1 MKTSYYKVLTSFL
14 MLILIIS
21 LFSCRP
27 GPKIPVAGQARGQDM
42 LTLLPA
48 ETSAFIVANW
58 NQIMNQRLVQKL
70 IEEEKEFQPYRQKAE
85 AFFNLEQDLF
95 FVALAMAGEI
105 KKPLENLVLLVNL
118 KYDKQKLVP
127 ESDPDTTL
135 QNYEGIPYFPF
146 IETEKFEACLAFLDD
161 SNLVIGSEKAVK
173 KIIDVYKGKTPN
185 LLSQSEI
192 KPYLK
197 DINMNALNFT
207 WLTLPAELLRE
218 ETTENPVLELAKKVR
233 YISSFS
239 DYRQPNYLTETKI
252 YAEDKKDHQQIAET
266 LTGLK
271 ALGLGLSGETPEI
284 GQALSS
290 LEISSSEKYVKIFI
304 SLDEELLANLKK
316 TWQEKKSEAKPK
328 ETEQEI

>member
-1 MKTSYYKVLTSFL
+1 MKISYFKFLTSFL
-14 MLILIIS
+14 MLALIIS

-58 NQIMNQRLVQKL
+58 NQIMNQRLVQKA
-70 IEEEKEFQPYRQKAE
+70 IAEEKELQPYRQKAE
-85 AFFNLEQDLF
+85 AFFNPEQDLF
-95 FVALAMAGEI
+95 FVALAMTGEI
-105 KKPLENLVLLVNL
+105 KKPLENLVLLTNL
-118 KYDKQKLVP
+118 KYDQQKLVP
-127 ESDPDTTL
+127 ESDPDSTL
-135 QNYEGIPYFPF
+135 KNYEEIPYFPF
-146 IETEKFEACLAFLDD
+146 IETEGFEACLAFLDD
-161 SNLVIGSEKAVK
+161 SNLALGSEKAIK
-173 KIIDVYKGKTPN
+173 KVIDTYKGKTPN
-185 LLSQSEI
+185 LLSQPEI

-197 DINMNALNFT
+197 DINMNALTFT

-218 ETTENPVLELAKKVR
+218 ETSENPVLQLAKKVR

-239 DYRQPNYLTETKI
+239 DYRQPNYLTELKV

-284 GQALSS
+284 GQALDS
-290 LEISSSEKYVKIFI
+290 LEITSSEKYVKIFI
-304 SLDEELLANLKK
+304 SLNEELLEKLKR
-316 TWQEKKSEAKPK
+316 TWQEKNLKSKSK
-328 ETEQEI
+328 ETDQEI

>member
-1 MKTSYYKVLTSFL
+1 
-14 MLILIIS
+14 
-21 LFSCRP
+21 
-27 GPKIPVAGQARGQDM
+27 
-42 LTLLPA
+42 
-48 ETSAFIVANW
+48 
-58 NQIMNQRLVQKL
+58 
-70 IEEEKEFQPYRQKAE
+70 
-85 AFFNLEQDLF
+85 
-95 FVALAMAGEI
+95 
-105 KKPLENLVLLVNL
+105 
-118 KYDKQKLVP
+118 LVP

-161 SNLVIGSEKAVK
+161 SNLAIGSEKAVK